1 MLLDPRAI
9 HIHTDGSCYKNPG
22 GESGCAAI
30 VHYPDHLGREDERIV
45 DFGCGESSNNR
56 MELMACVKSL
66 KWVRENMPWDDVVRV
81 LIITDSTYVT
91 ENVDRASEW
100 KKKDWRNRYGQPMAN
115 DDLWD
120 ELLKART
127 KTGIRVDFI
136 WEPGKK
142 SVIAKEVDKIAKAA
156 AQRGGIDVDRGYR
169 PGGVSR
175 SMVGGGAAAQPFPAS
190 GQVVVVRPYVKKVMF
205 RSEYRISFH
214 IFDEAAQTYADKF
227 FAFAGP
233 LLTAELHMGNG
244 HRVRF
249 NSDPKYPQIVERIE
263 SVTLPRPPSR
273 KKKSAQP

>member
-1 MLLDPRAI
+1 VVLDPRAI
-9 HIHTDGSCYKNPG
+9 HIHADGSCYKNPG
-22 GESGCAAI
+22 GQSGCAAI
-30 VHYPDHLGREDERIV
+30 VQYPEHLNWENERIV

-56 MELMACVKSL
+56 MELMACIKSL
-66 KWVRENMPWDDVVRV
+66 KWVRESMPWDDVTRV
-81 LIITDSTYVT
+81 LILTDSTYVT
-91 ENVDRASEW
+91 ENVNHAAEW
-100 KKKDWRNRYGQPMAN
+100 KKKGWRNRHGQPIAN

-120 ELLKART
+120 ELLKARA

-136 WEPGKK
+136 WQPGKK
-142 SVIAKEVDKIAKAA
+142 SVIAKEVDEIAKAA

-175 SMVGGGAAAQPFPAS
+175 SMVGGGAAAQPFPAA

-205 RSEYRISFH
+205 RSEYRISFNV
-214 IFDEAAQTYADKF
+214 FDEIAQTYADKF

-233 LLTAELHMGNG
+233 LLTVELHMGNG

-263 SVTLPRPPSR
+263 GVALPKPPSR
-273 KKKSAQP
+273 SKKNAQP